1 MEKFFSFLAV
11 VSVLGAA
18 GSGGM
23 LIYSIMNKNKIKKPL
38 IILASCLVICFLS
51 ASVVGYNTV
60 VNSVADRDYKEPSSS
75 PEHESKYVEGIG
87 TLTVVK
93 DIYPE
98 ETITL
103 NQMSA
108 TVNAIKIF
116 RVDDPEG
123 SFKADIERYK
133 GEPVGDTF
141 YYMTINFTG
150 DNSSL
155 MNLEWY
161 GLASISL
168 DDGTWLNQ
176 EDDDL
181 LNGQDEN
188 GNDITPDYYGETS
201 KEYTHMYVIDSP
213 DVNAVELE
221 FDAVTGASSGV
232 ESAPATTE
240 TYYFD

>member
-38 IILASCLVICFLS
+38 IILASCLVVCFLS
-51 ASVVGYNTV
+51 ASVVGHNTIA
-60 VNSVADRDYKEPSSS
+60 NSVADREYKESSSS

-98 ETITL
+98 DTITL
-103 NQMSA
+103 DQMST

-116 RVDDPEG
+116 RVDNPEG

-133 GEPVGDTF
+133 EEPIGDTF

-155 MNLEWY
+155 SNLEWY
-161 GLASISL
+161 GLASVSL

-181 LNGQDEN
+181 FIGQDEN

-201 KEYTHMYVIDSP
+201 KEYTQMYVIDNP
-213 DVNAVELE
+213 DVGSIELE
-221 FDAVTGASSGV
+221 FDKVTAAGTNV
-232 ESAPATTE
+232 EVAPPE
-240 TYYFD
+240 TVTYEFD